1 MSRCSLWF
9 LHMKMAVVLSSSIS
23 TFRARS
29 THCSS
34 RTMLMER
41 CEQLVSCR
49 KTRDW
54 PAKFCNIAW
63 NQEGKSSAFRGQG
76 RWRHRPR
83 LRLHYETLSQTG
95 CGDAAAPVDD
105 KNLKNKDSTIFSWP
119 QALVEKAL
127 RNLSSDGVLAKK
139 EYSWPIPLTPKY
151 WRLLS
156 APVFEISALV
166 MLGEPGLAK
175 TRLDTASSWPRSAT
189 TRPGLILTML
199 LVHLVFVVRRPGPI
213 WRRDWKPIACN
224 YLKNR
229 NVILHIDRAR
239 AYKMHIP
246 SVLHDNVIR
255 NKKVMIKG
263 KSTYIGPTTLH
274 QGVPA
279 YAPWGWPYT
288 RK

>member
-1 MSRCSLWF
+1 M
-9 LHMKMAVVLSSSIS
+9 
-23 TFRARS
+23 
-29 THCSS
+29 
-34 RTMLMER
+34 
-41 CEQLVSCR
+41 
-49 KTRDW
+49 
-54 PAKFCNIAW
+54 
-63 NQEGKSSAFRGQG
+63 
-76 RWRHRPR
+76 
-83 LRLHYETLSQTG
+83 
-95 CGDAAAPVDD
+95 DD

-199 LVHLVFVVRRPGPI
+199 LVHLVFVLRRPGPI

-279 YAPWGWPYT
+279 YAPWG
-288 RK
+288 